1 MARPLETL
9 RWGPS
14 SLVSAM
20 AEFADVPPDVLL
32 QQVQELTI
40 ELQRQRESLDTLL
53 ERYRSIAQALELH
66 VNSVA
71 TRH

>member
-1 MARPLETL
+1 
-9 RWGPS
+9 
-14 SLVSAM
+14 M